1 MARARPSARVLSKN
15 TVSPSAIATTIESA
29 SSAHASAEIVA
40 KMPGPAVATT
50 HATRIAPPIVER
62 TALTAT
68 EPSAGISVRASRL
81 VTAHAIAEP
90 SAARAPSVVSEIT
103 GERTGQCRAGTSSRL
118 DNSGIARRRSYTV
131 KILVA
136 AAVLVGGFVLL
147 SLVSFWLAVRPPR
160 IAIPLRP
167 DEFRLAVEEVTI
179 TAGDG
184 VKLAAW
190 LAARPGAPAL
200 VLLHGYPAEKAD
212 LLPIAAALA
221 PRFTVL
227 LLDQRYFGASGGR
240 ATTIGFRERGDLRHA
255 IDFLAARGFGEVGVF
270 GLSLG
275 GAVALLAAAED
286 DRIRAVAAYAPFA
299 DLRSLG
305 YELYGW
311 LGVLKYPFVALLRG
325 WSLLFFGHD
334 ITAVSPE
341 RAAARLSIPVL
352 LVASRTDEQIPFAH
366 AERLRRALARNP
378 RAELVALDRGR
389 HGELPAGFAAR
400 LAEFFLLYVR

>member
-29 SSAHASAEIVA
+29 SSAHASAE
-40 KMPGPAVATT
+40 
-50 HATRIAPPIVER
+50 
-62 TALTAT
+62 
-68 EPSAGISVRASRL
+68 
-81 VTAHAIAEP
+81 P

-103 GERTGQCRAGTSSRL
+103 GERTGQRRAGTSSRL

-131 KILVA
+131 KIL
-136 AAVLVGGFVLL
+136 
-147 SLVSFWLAVRPPR
+147 
-160 IAIPLRP
+160 
-167 DEFRLAVEEVTI
+167 
-179 TAGDG
+179 
-184 VKLAAW
+184 
-190 LAARPGAPAL
+190 
-200 VLLHGYPAEKAD
+200 
-212 LLPIAAALA
+212 IAAALA

-341 RAAARLSIPVL
+341 RAAAGLSIPVL

-389 HGELPAGFAAR
+389 HGELPAGFEAR

>member
-1 MARARPSARVLSKN
+1 
-15 TVSPSAIATTIESA
+15 
-29 SSAHASAEIVA
+29 
-40 KMPGPAVATT
+40 
-50 HATRIAPPIVER
+50 
-62 TALTAT
+62 
-68 EPSAGISVRASRL
+68 
-81 VTAHAIAEP
+81 
-90 SAARAPSVVSEIT
+90 
-103 GERTGQCRAGTSSRL
+103 
-118 DNSGIARRRSYTV
+118 V

-212 LLPIAAALA
+212 VLPIAAALA

-255 IDFLAARGFGEVGVF
+255 IDYLAARGFGEVGVF

-311 LGVLKYPFVALLRG
+311 LGMLKYPFVALLRG

-389 HGELPAGFAAR
+389 HGELPTGFEAR